1 MQELDEIDKKILETV
16 EEKSGSQVKE
26 IIVALDRIRSDGAI
40 RARMNAL
47 EIRGCILQ
55 ERRAQRGKVF
65 AVITRQGREFLAERR
80 TAAQTRGPVQA

>member
-1 MQELDEIDKKILETV
+1 MRELDEIDEKILETV
-16 EEKSGSQVKE
+16 EEKSGSQVKD
-26 IIVALDRIRSDGAI
+26 IIVALDRIRSEGII

>member
-1 MQELDEIDKKILETV
+1 MRELDEIDKKILETV
-16 EEKSGSQVKE
+16 EEKSGSQVKD
-26 IIVALDRIRSDGAI
+26 IIVALDRIRSDGVI

-55 ERRAQRGKVF
+55 DRRAQRGKVF

>member
-1 MQELDEIDKKILETV
+1 MRELDEIDKKILETV
-16 EEKSGSQVKE
+16 EEKSGSQVKD
-26 IIVALDRIRSDGAI
+26 IIVALDRIRSEGVI

-65 AVITRQGREFLAERR
+65 AVITPHGREFLAERR